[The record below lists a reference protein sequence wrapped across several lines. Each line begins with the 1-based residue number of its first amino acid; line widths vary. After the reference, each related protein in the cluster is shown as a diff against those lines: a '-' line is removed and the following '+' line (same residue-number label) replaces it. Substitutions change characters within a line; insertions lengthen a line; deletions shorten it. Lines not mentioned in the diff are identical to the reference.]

1 MSDPASAFAAE
12 LHSRTYPNRG
22 VHGRLV
28 EVIGQR
34 IVGDALAPGT
44 ALPREAE
51 LMDEFQ
57 ASRTAVR
64 EAIKVLAAKGLVDS
78 RQKRGMRVRA
88 QDDWN
93 LLDPDVL
100 AWYAASSPS
109 AELMAQMVELR
120 RMIEP
125 AAARLAA
132 ERRSEVQLA
141 ELDLALDAMRDALD
155 DLVAYYQAD
164 LAFHRAV
171 FRASGNPFV
180 DRLGAI
186 VAVILEV
193 SFRLQQR
200 SLIPAATGLALHGPA
215 LDAIRAQDAEAAEA
229 AMQAIIEAAAVELE
243 IATRAAGH

>member
-1 MSDPASAFAAE
+1 MNDPGSARAADE
-12 LHSRTYPNRG
+12 RSRTYPTRG

-44 ALPREAE
+44 DLPREVE
-51 LMDEFQ
+51 LMDEFG

-64 EAIKVLAAKGLVDS
+64 EAIKVLAAKGLVES
-78 RQKRGMRVRA
+78 RQRRGMRVRA

-100 AWYAASSPS
+100 AWYAASGPS
-109 AELMAQMVELR
+109 AGLVAQMVELR

-132 ERRSEVQLA
+132 ERRSA
-141 ELDLALDAMRDALD
+141 GELLQIEAAFAAMQAALD
-155 DLVAYYQAD
+155 DDTAYYQAD

-193 SFRLQQR
+193 SFRLQRR
-200 SLIPAATGLALHGPA
+200 SLIPAAAGLALHAPVLEAISTQNPA
-215 LDAIRAQDAEAAEA
+215 RAEA
-229 AMQAIIEAAAVELE
+229 AMLAIIDGAADELRLA
-243 IATRAAGH
+243 ITGHGH

>member
-1 MSDPASAFAAE
+1 MNDPGSAPAMDE
-12 LHSRTYPNRG
+12 RSRTYPTRG
-22 VHGRLV
+22 IHGRLV

-44 ALPREAE
+44 DLPREVE
-51 LMDEFQ
+51 LMTEFQ

-64 EAIKVLAAKGLVDS
+64 EAIKVLAAKGLVES
-78 RQKRGMRVRA
+78 RQRRGMRVRA

-109 AELMAQMVELR
+109 DALVAQMVELR
-120 RMIEP
+120 QMIEP

-132 ERRSEVQLA
+132 ERRSAAQ
-141 ELDLALDAMRDALD
+141 LDAIEEAFAAMQAGLD
-155 DLVAYYQAD
+155 DIKAYYRAD
-164 LAFHRAV
+164 LAFHRAL

-186 VAVILEV
+186 VEVILEV

-200 SLIPAATGLALHGPA
+200 SLIPAAAGLALHAPVLG
-215 LDAIRAQDAEAAEA
+215 AIRARDPKAAEA
-229 AMQAIIEAAAVELE
+229 AMLTIIEAAGEELRL
-243 IATRAAGH
+243 ATASSRP

>member
-1 MSDPASAFAAE
+1 MNDPASGPTPNQR
-12 LHSRTYPNRG
+12 SRTYPTRG

-44 ALPREAE
+44 DLPREVE

-64 EAIKVLAAKGLVDS
+64 EAIKVLAAKGLVES

-88 QDDWN
+88 QDEWN

-109 AELMAQMVELR
+109 PELVAQMVELR

-132 ERRSEVQLA
+132 ERRSDRELA
-141 ELDLALDAMRDALD
+141 PLEAAFSAMQAGLD
-155 DLVAYYQAD
+155 DVTAYYEAD
-164 LAFHRAV
+164 LAFHRAL
-171 FRASGNPFV
+171 FGASGNPFI

-193 SFRLQQR
+193 SFRLQRR
-200 SLIPAATGLALHGPA
+200 SLIPASAGLALHAPV
-215 LDAIRAQDAEAAEA
+215 LDAIRASDPGRAEA
-229 AMQAIIEAAAVELE
+229 AMLAIIDAAAIELE
-243 IATRAAGH
+243 AVAREDH

>member
-1 MSDPASAFAAE
+1 MSDPASAFVAE
-12 LHSRTYPNRG
+12 LHNRTYPNRG
-22 VHGRLV
+22 IHGRLV

-34 IVGDALAPGT
+34 IIGNALAPGT
-44 ALPREAE
+44 PLPREVE
-51 LMDEFQ
+51 LMGEFQ

-78 RQKRGMRVRA
+78 RQRRGMQVRP

-109 AELMAQMVELR
+109 AGLFAQMVELR

-125 AAARLAA
+125 SAARLAA
-132 ERRSEVQLA
+132 DRRTEAQLVA
-141 ELDLALDAMRDALD
+141 LELAFASMRSGLD

-164 LAFHRAV
+164 LAFHRAI

-186 VAVILEV
+186 VAVVLEV

-200 SLIPAATGLALHGPA
+200 SLIPAETGLALHAPV
-215 LDAIRAQDAEAAEA
+215 LEAIKGRKPDAAEVS
-229 AMQAIIEAAAVELE
+229 MLAIIDAAAVELE
-243 IATRAAGH
+243 TATRRGEH